1 MLKLVRISYP
11 VMIIKPLIV
20 IAIKLKIPSEDK
32 STVIVFKRPLTLNI
46 AVKNETINIDISI
59 NISHESGNG
68 CNTCGIIKPKT
79 INNMIINNEIILKY
93 FLNYSSPLRN
103 V

>member
-1 MLKLVRISYP
+1 
-11 VMIIKPLIV
+11 MIIKPLIV
-20 IAIKLKIPSEDK
+20 TTNKLSIKSEDK

-59 NISHESGNG
+59 NISQESGNG
-68 CNTCGIIKPKT
+68 CNSCGIIKPKT
-79 INNMIINNEIILKY
+79 INAMIINNEIILKY
-93 FLNYSSPLRN
+93 FLNYTSPLRN

>member
-1 MLKLVRISYP
+1 
-11 VMIIKPLIV
+11 MIIKPLIV
-20 IAIKLKIPSEDK
+20 TTNKLSIKSEDK
-32 STVIVFKRPLTLNI
+32 STVIVFKRPLTLKI

-59 NISHESGNG
+59 NISQESGNG
-68 CNTCGIIKPKT
+68 CNACGIIKPKT
-79 INNMIINNEIILKY
+79 INAMIINNEIILKY